1 MTTTETTVSRA
12 VTFYREHHADP
23 DALAGQRVAVIG
35 YGNLGASM
43 ALNLRDAG
51 LDVVVGNLDDDYRP
65 KALADGF
72 AVTDIA
78 EAVAVA
84 DVVYL
89 LIPDEA
95 IPGCFAGA
103 VAPALQAGSA
113 VCLASGYC
121 LAFGLVE
128 VPDGVDVL
136 LLAPRMVGDEVRRS
150 VVEGKGF
157 FSYVSVE
164 RDATGRALP
173 RLLGL
178 AGASGSLRR
187 GAMSLPAAQEATLD
201 LMVEQTVG
209 PYLGIAIQL
218 AFALGVEAGLPP
230 EALVLEL
237 YMSGEMSHVLEAF
250 AREGFF
256 KSVTGHGLVATY
268 GGFLRTAAVDG
279 TGMRKIFED
288 VLADIRSGGFA
299 AKLQDEQAKGYPT
312 LVALEALTAGHDPMS
327 QAEARVRDAL
337 G

>member
-1 MTTTETTVSRA
+1 MTTAPPTITEG
-12 VTFYREHHADP
+12 VTFYRAHDADP
-23 DALAGQRVAVIG
+23 DALAGLRVAVIG

-65 KALADGF
+65 KAAAQGF
-72 AVTDIA
+72 PVSDIA
-78 EAVAVA
+78 PAAAGA
-84 DVVYL
+84 DLVYM

-95 IPGCFAGA
+95 IPACFAEA
-103 VAPALQAGSA
+103 VAPALRAGSA

-121 LAFGLVE
+121 LAYDLVQ
-128 VPDGVDVL
+128 VPEGVDVL
-136 LLAPRMVGDEVRRS
+136 LLAPRMVGDEVRRA

-157 FSYVSVE
+157 FSYLSVE

-187 GAMSLPAAQEATLD
+187 GAMRLPAAQEATLD

-209 PYLGIAIQL
+209 PYLGMAIQL
-218 AFALGVEAGLPP
+218 AFAMGVEAGLPP

-237 YMSGEMSHVLEAF
+237 YMSGEMSQVLDAF

-268 GGFLRTAAVDG
+268 GGFLRTATVDG
-279 TGMRKIFED
+279 TGMRKVFED

-299 AKLQDEQAKGYPT
+299 AKLQDEQAQGYPT
-312 LVALEALTAGHDPMS
+312 LAALEAITAGNDPMS
-327 QAEARVRDAL
+327 RAEARVRDAL
-337 G
+337 A